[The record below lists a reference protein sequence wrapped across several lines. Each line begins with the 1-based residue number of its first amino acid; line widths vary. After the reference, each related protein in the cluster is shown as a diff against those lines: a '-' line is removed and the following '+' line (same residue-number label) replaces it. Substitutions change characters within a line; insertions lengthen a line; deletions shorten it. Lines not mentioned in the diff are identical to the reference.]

1 MSPKPWDPPGFCRP
15 TITSLPGAINS
26 EDNEVDQDG
35 ARILVDLQNKWKWD
49 EPKIAWKQE
58 KQARKDVF
66 FFFVW
71 SGALYEVFVCFRSF
85 CIHRPWWMVFSVP
98 QSPNWPSRNYPQF
111 FSWKTHSAI
120 CNNQK
125 PSETIQH
132 VEIYNQKSF
141 LSPTDIYDFNKFRH
155 AICVIEKM
163 VFHDIFIAISIRS
176 SRCLFAG
183 SQVLEPNS
191 RNIPF

>member
-26 EDNEVDQDG
+26 EDDEVDQDG
-35 ARILVDLQNKWKWD
+35 AWNKTNGSGIN
-49 EPKIAWKQE
+49 PKLPGSKKSKQG
-58 KQARKDVF
+58 RMF
-66 FFFVW
+66 SFFFVW

>member
-1 MSPKPWDPPGFCRP
+1 M
-15 TITSLPGAINS
+15 
-26 EDNEVDQDG
+26 EVG
-35 ARILVDLQNKWKWD
+35 WTQNCL
-49 EPKIAWKQE
+49 A
-58 KQARKDVF
+58 ARKASKEGCFLF
-66 FFFVW
+66 FLSEVVPYMK
-71 SGALYEVFVCFRSF
+71 SSCVFVHF
-85 CIHRPWWMVFSVP
+85 VFIVHGGWCSAFA

>member
-1 MSPKPWDPPGFCRP
+1 MNPK
-15 TITSLPGAINS
+15 LPGSKKSKQGRMFSFFLS
-26 EDNEVDQDG
+26 EV
-35 ARILVDLQNKWKWD
+35 VPYMK
-49 EPKIAWKQE
+49 
-58 KQARKDVF
+58 
-66 FFFVW
+66 
-71 SGALYEVFVCFRSF
+71 SSCVFVHFVFIVHGGWCSAFRNHQ
-85 CIHRPWWMVFSVP
+85 IGPAETILI
-98 QSPNWPSRNYPQF
+98 F